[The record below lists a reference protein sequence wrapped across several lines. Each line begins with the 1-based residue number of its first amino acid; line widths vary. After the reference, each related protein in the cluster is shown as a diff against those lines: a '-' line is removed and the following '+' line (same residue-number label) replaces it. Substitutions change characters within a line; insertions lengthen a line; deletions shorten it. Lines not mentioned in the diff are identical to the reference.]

1 MRVVLQRGSEET
13 RKAEA
18 QDSYMGDEAKQQEGQ
33 VSESPAGKTPLILN
47 QSSQRAETKQSW

>member
-18 QDSYMGDEAKQQEGQ
+18 QDSYMGDEAKY
-33 VSESPAGKTPLILN
+33 PAGKTPLILN